1 MKNNFALFSISLL
14 FYLPISAFAK
24 GKLEFVQRLNAIK
37 KTAETDSVQF
47 IERLAAFYFHE
58 NINEYR
64 KASNK
69 GKLVWD
75 DTLWLASRNH
85 CVWMAAN
92 NELSHDEKKGTYF
105 FSGKEPGN
113 RIVYVSSGKS
123 KLSWSGENALY
134 NYSSK
139 GNNANEIAKNIADL
153 SFEQWKNSP
162 GHNENMLN
170 SASYGHGVAFI
181 ISGFLVW
188 GTDLFMYE
196 YENYKEEVFVLP
208 PSKKFTLNHK
218 YNPIDFSSIVASKAK
233 GEQTDKEKSSKKNSQ
248 SVKAS
253 KNISITRT
261 EKEVSF
267 LLQKLF
273 VEIGRAHV

>member
-92 NELSHDEKKGTYF
+92 K
-105 FSGKEPGN
+105 
-113 RIVYVSSGKS
+113 
-123 KLSWSGENALY
+123 
-134 NYSSK
+134 
-139 GNNANEIAKNIADL
+139 
-153 SFEQWKNSP
+153 
-162 GHNENMLN
+162 
-170 SASYGHGVAFI
+170 
-181 ISGFLVW
+181 
-188 GTDLFMYE
+188 
-196 YENYKEEVFVLP
+196 
-208 PSKKFTLNHK
+208 
-218 YNPIDFSSIVASKAK
+218 
-233 GEQTDKEKSSKKNSQ
+233 
-248 SVKAS
+248 
-253 KNISITRT
+253 
-261 EKEVSF
+261 
-267 LLQKLF
+267 
-273 VEIGRAHV
+273 IGRAHV